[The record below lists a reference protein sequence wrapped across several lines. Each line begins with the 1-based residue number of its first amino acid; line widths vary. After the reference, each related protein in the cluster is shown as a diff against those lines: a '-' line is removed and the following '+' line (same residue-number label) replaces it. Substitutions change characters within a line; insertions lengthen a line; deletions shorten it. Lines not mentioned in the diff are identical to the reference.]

1 MELYQDIPRVCT
13 AIAEWGAC
21 VAYLYLI
28 KKERMKSV
36 SFWIASILVLILQT
50 MFLVF
55 TWDLPIAFWIPCMA
69 LDAAIMFFLPAA
81 RRWAVLLRCMVLL
94 CQSISSGRIYSV
106 FGLADLFLFSG
117 IGIWMRLASDFVV
130 CVRIFGV
137 FFDGYSAGTAVLNT
151 GVYEPVNNQ
160 GSHCCGRDCNQYFRV
175 Q

>member
-69 LDAAIMFFLPAA
+69 L
-81 RRWAVLLRCMVLL
+81 AVLDSL
-94 CQSISSGRIYSV
+94 
-106 FGLADLFLFSG
+106 
-117 IGIWMRLASDFVV
+117 
-130 CVRIFGV
+130 
-137 FFDGYSAGTAVLNT
+137 
-151 GVYEPVNNQ
+151 
-160 GSHCCGRDCNQYFRV
+160 
-175 Q
+175 